1 MPDNGTQYYKQYCN
15 GDDNGLV
22 ELIKEYKNGLIFYI
36 NSYVNNF
43 SVAED
48 ITEDTFVLLGI
59 KKPRN
64 SEKFSFKTWL
74 YTIARNKAIDYLRKE
89 SKKKEISINECINI
103 SDDTEFFEEIFAKS
117 ERGKIINDAIMEL
130 KEEYRQVL
138 LLRYFEEFSNS
149 EIALIVKKKRHNVE
163 VLISRAREALK
174 KNLERRGFDYEEL

>member
-1 MPDNGTQYYKQYCN
+1 MPDNGTEYYKKYCD

-22 ELIKEYKNGLIFYI
+22 EIIKEYKNGLIFYI

-64 SEKFSFKTWL
+64 TEKSSFKTWL
-74 YTIARNKAIDYLRKE
+74 YTIARNRAIDYLRKE
-89 SKKKEISINECINI
+89 SRKKEISISECVDI
-103 SDDTEFFEEIFAKS
+103 SNTEIFYDELFAEAEYK
-117 ERGKIINDAIMEL
+117 KIINDAIMEL

-138 LLRYFEEFSNS
+138 LLKYFEEFSNN
-149 EIALIVKKKRHNVE
+149 EIALIIKKKKHNVE
-163 VLISRAREALK
+163 VLVSRAREALK
-174 KNLERRGFDYEEL
+174 KNLERRGFDYEKL